1 MRGKVCK
8 IAWVS
13 SHAHLISFFFLVAGG
28 GNEVFWVNV
37 WIKISQTFEKH
48 EQEKN
53 QCLAGSFGWVVCSVC
68 PFSPDLLAT
77 ALYVTEGI
85 P

>member
-1 MRGKVCK
+1 MGFFSC
-8 IAWVS
+8 S
-13 SHAHLISFFFLVAGG
+13 SYFIFVVAGG

-53 QCLAGSFGWVVCSVC
+53 RCSAGRFCCFVCGVY
-68 PFSPDLLAT
+68 PFSPELLAT

-85 P
+85 L